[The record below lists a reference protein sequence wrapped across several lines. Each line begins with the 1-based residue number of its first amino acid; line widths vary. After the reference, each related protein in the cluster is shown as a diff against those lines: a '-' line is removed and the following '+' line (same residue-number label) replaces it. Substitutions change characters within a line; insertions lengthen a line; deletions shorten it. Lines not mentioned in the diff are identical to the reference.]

1 MPVVTSIIP
10 QKSKNKVCVYFDD
23 KSKINVS
30 IEVFAKIS
38 LKVGQDLSEPAIKEI
53 CKLADFQQILD
64 KLTIFATIRPRSV
77 KEILLWFKRKK
88 IPLKMHDELFN
99 QLKRL
104 QLVNDFEFADW
115 WIDQRNCFNPKPIKI
130 LKLELMQK
138 GVSNSVIERVLSKT
152 QVDDKENA
160 INVLK
165 KKMRKFN
172 RYSGLEKTKRMVN
185 YLLSKGYLLE
195 DAKQAVNLIN
205 NQNQVE
211 C

>member
-10 QKSKNKVCVYFDD
+10 QKSKNSVCVYFDD

-38 LKVGQDLSEPAIKEI
+38 LKVGQDLSEPEIKEI
-53 CKLADFQQILD
+53 CKLCNFQQILD
-64 KLTIFATIRPRSV
+64 KLTIFATIRPRST

-88 IPLKMHDELFN
+88 IPPEMHDKLFN
-99 QLKRL
+99 KLKRL
-104 QLVNDFEFADW
+104 HLVDDFKFAGW

-138 GVSNSVIERVLSKT
+138 GVSKFVIERVLSKT
-152 QVDDKENA
+152 QVNDKENA

-172 RYSGLEKTKRMVN
+172 KYSGLEKTNKMIG

-195 DAKQAVNLIN
+195 DAKQAVALIN
-205 NQNQVE
+205 NQVE